1 MKRKICF
8 LVQRYGLE
16 VNGGAELLCR
26 QLAEQLADIY
36 DVHVLT
42 SKAID
47 YMTWKDEYLQENE
60 VINDVTVH
68 RFSVAHERCQETF
81 DAINGRFMQ
90 GCLMQDEEA
99 KWVDEQGPS
108 LPGML
113 DYIKDNKDEYDV
125 FVFFTYLYYQTVMGV
140 PLVQDKAIVVP
151 FAHDEPFLR
160 MKIYDQV
167 FKAPRAF
174 LFSTDE
180 ERQLIRQK
188 YHNYYIPY
196 KIGGA
201 GVDVPTDVSAER
213 FKKKYNLDNY
223 ILYIGRIDEGKNC
236 DEMFDYFRKY
246 KDEHGGDLKLVLMG
260 KSVIDVPKC
269 EDVVELGFVSEEDK
283 FDGLAGSKFLILPS
297 KFESLSI
304 VVLEAFSLNIP
315 VLVNGECE
323 VLRAHIEKSNGG
335 YFYNGYRNFES
346 CMLRLLN
353 FDDMRIE
360 MGINGNRYV
369 HENYRWALIKRKLS
383 DLIEEVAE

>member
-1 MKRKICF
+1 M
-8 LVQRYGLE
+8 QRYGLE

-36 DVHVLT
+36 EVHVLT
-42 SKAID
+42 SKAVD
-47 YMTWKDEYLQENE
+47 YMTWRDEYTSENE
-60 VINDVTVH
+60 EINGVTVH
-68 RFSVAHERCQETF
+68 RFSVAHERNQEQF
-81 DAINGRFMQ
+81 DAINARFMQ
-90 GCLMQDEEA
+90 GMLGQDEEA

-113 DYIKDNKDEYDV
+113 EYIRDNKDEYDV

-140 PLVQDKAIVVP
+140 PLVSDKAIVVP

-160 MKIYDQV
+160 MRIYDNV
-167 FKAPRAF
+167 FKAPKAF

-201 GVDVPTDVSAER
+201 GVDVPEDISAER
-213 FKKKYNLDNY
+213 FKRKYNLDNY

-236 DEMFDYFRKY
+236 DEMFEFFQRY
-246 KDEHGGDLKLVLMG
+246 KAEHGGNLKLVLMG
-260 KSVIDVPKC
+260 KSVIDVPKT
-269 EDVVELGFVSEEDK
+269 EDIVELGFVSEEDK
-283 FDGLAGSKFLILPS
+283 FDGLAGAKFLILPS

-335 YFYNGYRNFES
+335 YFYEGYRNFES

-353 FDDMRIE
+353 FADLRDE
-360 MGINGNRYV
+360 MGQAGYRYV
-369 HENYRWALIKRKLS
+369 HENYRWKLIKRKLF